1 MFFLNR
7 VNVLLL
13 SALPLALITGP
24 ALPDIIISISSI
36 IFIIITIKEK
46 ELKYYKNNYFLFFL
60 LFCIYLVINSLF
72 SKNYLL
78 SLESSL
84 FYIRF
89 GIFSLSI
96 WHCIENNSKFKS
108 YFFNIFF
115 LTYLFLIFDGF
126 YQFYNGVNIF
136 GYAYNN
142 VRLTGPIGE
151 HYVLGSYLARLYP
164 ILVAIYLSVY
174 KQNNFGTLSLCIML
188 ILIDVLVFVTGE
200 RTSFFYII
208 FSTILIIL
216 LVKRWFL
223 VRLTTFVISTILILL
238 ITLNSD
244 RVKNRM
250 VDATL
255 SQMNLDAKSSGSSE
269 FVVFTPDHTSLYLTA
284 YKIFKDNI
292 ITGIGPKLFRESCKE
307 VKYFKK
313 DSCSSHPHNTY
324 IQLLSETGVLGF
336 ASVFL
341 IFIYLSFYFIK
352 IFFKQFYQLINFKS
366 TFVQQEDDI
375 LTLFLIALYISLW
388 PFVPTGN
395 FFNNWLCIIYFL
407 PVGFILQKIHS
418 VKINE

>member
-126 YQFYNGVNIF
+126 YQFYNGVNIY
-136 GYAYNN
+136 G
-142 VRLTGPIGE
+142 
-151 HYVLGSYLARLYP
+151 
-164 ILVAIYLSVY
+164 
-174 KQNNFGTLSLCIML
+174 
-188 ILIDVLVFVTGE
+188 
-200 RTSFFYII
+200 
-208 FSTILIIL
+208 
-216 LVKRWFL
+216 
-223 VRLTTFVISTILILL
+223 
-238 ITLNSD
+238 
-244 RVKNRM
+244 
-250 VDATL
+250 
-255 SQMNLDAKSSGSSE
+255 
-269 FVVFTPDHTSLYLTA
+269 
-284 YKIFKDNI
+284 KI
-292 ITGIGPKLFRESCKE
+292 
-307 VKYFKK
+307 
-313 DSCSSHPHNTY
+313 
-324 IQLLSETGVLGF
+324 
-336 ASVFL
+336 
-341 IFIYLSFYFIK
+341 
-352 IFFKQFYQLINFKS
+352 
-366 TFVQQEDDI
+366 
-375 LTLFLIALYISLW
+375 
-388 PFVPTGN
+388 
-395 FFNNWLCIIYFL
+395 
-407 PVGFILQKIHS
+407 
-418 VKINE
+418 